1 MDTNQILEDLD
12 KHASEFNF
20 PVLDNAYVEF
30 AATRL
35 TGFRGAQDWLVCFE
49 VLGFSTR
56 EVAFV
61 DDLYAYGSCI
71 EKGGYFSEQSPLTS
85 AEEQPLFDGETNECI
100 ADWSNWSVKVH
111 GQTMSFSPT
120 REEYAEAGIIID
132 RGPGPGTLKEIEL
145 MRFLVHRLGE
155 ERLFMSDQVLLGHF
169 PHCRNLARFLQT
181 TQWQHPDVADG
192 EKPSHNISIRSLVM
206 ALSQRDLSLFVQG
219 RPNTHW
225 RFWAQAA

>member
-1 MDTNQILEDLD
+1 MARAL
-12 KHASEFNF
+12 K
-20 PVLDNAYVEF
+20 
-30 AATRL
+30 
-35 TGFRGAQDWLVCFE
+35 
-49 VLGFSTR
+49 
-56 EVAFV
+56 
-61 DDLYAYGSCI
+61 
-71 EKGGYFSEQSPLTS
+71 KGGYFSEQVPLTS
-85 AEEQPLFDGETNECI
+85 GEEQPLFDGETNECI
-100 ADWSNWSVKVH
+100 ADWSNWSVKVY

-120 REEYAEAGIIID
+120 REEYAQAGIIID

-169 PHCRNLARFLQT
+169 PRCRNLARFLQT

-219 RPNTHW
+219 RPKHSLEVLGPSRISARREIGFAGYRAVSKLRRKAALAAGDRVTHHPA
-225 RFWAQAA
+225 RALRCLAAPSETKEFTSRMTAFLIALG

>member
-1 MDTNQILEDLD
+1 MYRGLE
-12 KHASEFNF
+12 
-20 PVLDNAYVEF
+20 
-30 AATRL
+30 
-35 TGFRGAQDWLVCFE
+35 Q
-49 VLGFSTR
+49 
-56 EVAFV
+56 
-61 DDLYAYGSCI
+61 
-71 EKGGYFSEQSPLTS
+71 
-85 AEEQPLFDGETNECI
+85 
-100 ADWSNWSVKVH
+100 WSVKVH

-145 MRFLVHRLGE
+145 MRFLVHRLGK
-155 ERLFMSDQVLLGHF
+155 ERLFMSDQVPLGHF